1 MKARKI
7 ILLVLICIAA
17 NYGCISTQ
25 VVMQKTPPNQKIAL
39 NASKIVL
46 VDLANIQA
54 RGLVLTKQR
63 EEVLKEVKQ
72 FYVKEGSQ
80 YLSEA
85 LRIPV
90 FVDTLQHAVKTQEAV
105 VEKIQEVYGPSMVI
119 ILKTFDG
126 GFSQETVDRTTEANG
141 SVSKTARYDV
151 YCTTD
156 IIIWQNNQFYPKYLH
171 VTRPHSER
179 SVMSGLLARGPGYRA
194 NKGDIEEA
202 AKANMVKMADLFR

>member
-1 MKARKI
+1 MKANQLT
-7 ILLVLICIAA
+7 LLSLFFLTIG
-17 NYGCISTQ
+17 YGCISTQ
-25 VVMQKTPPNQKIAL
+25 VVMQITPPNQKIAL

-46 VDLANIQA
+46 VDLTNIQA

-80 YLSEA
+80 YLSDA
-85 LRIPV
+85 LHVPV
-90 FVDTLQHAVKTQEAV
+90 LVDTLQHAVKTQEAI
-105 VEKIQEVYGPSMVI
+105 VEKTQEVYGSSMVI

-126 GFSQETVDRTTEANG
+126 GFSQETVDRTTDVNG
-141 SVSKTARYDV
+141 SVSKTARYEV

-156 IIIWQNNQFYPKYLH
+156 IIVWQNNQFYPKYIH
-171 VTRPHSER
+171 VTKPHSER

-202 AKANMVKMADLFR
+202 AKANMVKIADLFR